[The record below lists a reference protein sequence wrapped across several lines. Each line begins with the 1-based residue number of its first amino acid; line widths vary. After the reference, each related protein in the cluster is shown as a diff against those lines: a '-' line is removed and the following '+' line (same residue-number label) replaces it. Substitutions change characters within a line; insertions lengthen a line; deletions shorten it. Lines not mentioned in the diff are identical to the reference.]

1 MEILVEML
9 ESLTPSQW
17 NAPSLCAG
25 WRVRDVVSHMLMP
38 YELTTTRFLGGLVAH
53 RFDFDRM
60 ANAWALRDHRSAPE
74 LIAALRAHGRFRV
87 PGAGPEGELTHM
99 VIHGLDIAYPLSLH
113 YAIPAESL
121 NMTLDQL
128 LLPKAR
134 GLVGT
139 GRLDGLSFA
148 ATDTG
153 WRHGDGPAVEGPAP
167 ALILAIANRT
177 AALSDLTGAGVESL
191 RTPVATTSGK

>member
-1 MEILVEML
+1 MEILVELL

-25 WRVRDVVSHMLMP
+25 WRVRDVVSHVLMP
-38 YELTTTRFLGGLVAH
+38 YELTTPRFLAGLVAH

-60 ANAWALRDHRSAPE
+60 ANAWALRDHRSAAE
-74 LIAALRAHGRFRV
+74 LTAALRAPGRFRV

-99 VIHGLDIAYPLSLH
+99 VIHGLDIAYPLGRP
-113 YAIPAESL
+113 YRIPAESADR
-121 NMTLDQL
+121 TLDQL
-128 LLPKAR
+128 FTPKAR
-134 GLVGT
+134 GLVGA

-148 ATDTG
+148 ASDTG
-153 WRHGDGPAVEGPAP
+153 WRRGDGPVVEGPAA

-177 AALSDLTGAGVESL
+177 AALADLSGDGVESL
-191 RTPVATTSGK
+191 RAAPKLAA